1 MHYDMQID
9 KSPAGQIL
17 KLLQQRGTLSIKDIE
32 IALGVT
38 ATAVRQQLT
47 ALRAEDLVA
56 SKTVREKRGRPHAVY
71 GLTEKG
77 QALFAQGYENLAL
90 VMLEEMLELA
100 EPILAK
106 QLLHRVSMRLGQ
118 HYAQEMRGEEV
129 AERLQELVDR
139 LQEHGIISQVVDEE
153 DGFFMLT
160 EYGCPY
166 YSVARQHREICD
178 MEIEAMEQALGA
190 EVTLCQSQLD
200 GHHGCQFQVKK

>member
-32 IALGVT
+32 AALGVT

-47 ALRAEDLVA
+47 SLRAEDLVV
-56 SKTVREKRGRPHAVY
+56 SKTVRAKRGRPHAVY
-71 GLTEKG
+71 GLTDKG

-100 EPILAK
+100 EPALAK
-106 QLLHRVSMRLGQ
+106 QLLHRVSARLGQ
-118 HYAQEMRGEEV
+118 HYAQEMRGAEV
-129 AERLQELVDR
+129 VDRLQELVGR
-139 LQEHGIISQVVDEE
+139 LQEHGIISQVDEE
-153 DGFFMLT
+153 EGAFMLT